1 MISVVI
7 TVLNEAKTLPDLL
20 ASLESQTRSPDE
32 IVIADGGS
40 SDGSLSVID
49 DWRSRLPLT
58 IVHAPGANISEGRN
72 AGISRARGE
81 IILSTDAGVRLVPTW
96 VAALAAPMEERP
108 ELPGVAGFF
117 EPDPRTVF
125 ELAMGATVLPAIGEI
140 DPHRF
145 LPSSRS
151 FAFRKAAWEQVG
163 GYPEWLDYC
172 EDLVFDFA
180 LADAFGSF
188 GWAPDAI
195 AYFRPR
201 STMAAFFRQYFQYA
215 RGDGKANLWLRRHLA
230 RYITYVAAAATI
242 LFSVVANP
250 WLLLLLPIGGIAYCQ
265 APARRLIRAKA
276 PIGQRI
282 QALILVPA
290 IRLVGDLAKMIGYPV
305 GLWWRLRRK
314 PEERLSRKSTPPA

>member
-20 ASLESQTRSPDE
+20 TSLENQTRAPDE

-40 SDGSLSVID
+40 SDASLSLLD
-49 DWRSRLPLT
+49 DWRRRLPLT
-58 IVHAPGANISEGRN
+58 IVHASGANISEGRN

-81 IILSTDAGVRLVPTW
+81 IILSTDAGVRLEPTW
-96 VAALAAPMEERP
+96 VAALAAPLEERP
-108 ELPGVAGFF
+108 ELAGVAGFF

-125 ELAMGATVLPAIGEI
+125 ELAMGATVLPAVEEI
-140 DPHRF
+140 DPRRF

-151 FAFRKAAWEQVG
+151 FAFRKTAWERVG

-180 LADAFGSF
+180 LADAFGPF

-195 AYFRPR
+195 AHFRPR
-201 STMAAFFRQYFQYA
+201 GTMSAFFRQYFRYA
-215 RGDGKANLWLRRHLA
+215 RGDGKANLWFRRHLA
-230 RYITYVAAAATI
+230 RYATYLAASATI
-242 LFSVVANP
+242 VSSVTVNP
-250 WLLLLLPIGGIAYCQ
+250 WLSLLLPVGGFAYCW

-276 PIGQRI
+276 PARQRV
-282 QALILVPA
+282 QALLLVPA
-290 IRLVGDLAKMIGYPV
+290 IRLVGDIAKMIGYPV
-305 GLWWRLRRK
+305 GPWWRRRRK
-314 PEERLSRKSTPPA
+314 PEERLSRRPTPAE